1 MFPGSDTH
9 HSTSGSPGS
18 ILQLTPRG
26 PGTAAVVVPLVGTWG
41 SEQQTAALVPAPRVL
56 TGAEGGR
63 NCPQRSGRPRVF
75 SPSVGRHPNTVPTQ
89 PSPFETNSGTV
100 VCINPAAAASAGPGT
115 VEGVPSGLRQE
126 EGEAGGNSSNSP
138 VPWSCPGQNPPP
150 GRKRAFL
157 QNPQE
162 PVCNGWEEASLGP
175 GLPQLE
181 EGSAEKPGS
190 L

>member
-1 MFPGSDTH
+1 MAGPCPLQRLRENPPWTLPASGGSQQSLVFPGSDTSLH
-9 HSTSGSPGS
+9 FWVTRQHLAAHSKGALAH
-18 ILQLTPRG
+18 LQLLYPWWALG
-26 PGTAAVVVPLVGTWG
+26 G
-41 SEQQTAALVPAPRVL
+41 SEQQTADLVPAPRVL

-63 NCPQRSGRPRVF
+63 NCPQRSGRPRVV

-89 PSPFETNSGTV
+89 PSPFETNSGIV

-115 VEGVPSGLRQE
+115 VEGAPSGLRQE

-157 QNPQE
+157 QN
-162 PVCNGWEEASLGP
+162 S
-175 GLPQLE
+175 
-181 EGSAEKPGS
+181 
-190 L
+190 